1 MTTHLVKRNKITK
14 RQMKE
19 DPLVT
24 FAGRTMDQWDRH
36 SNQIL
41 VIGGVLVLLVLLA
54 VFMVQA
60 RGKAETK
67 ASGELYRASLVVNQG
82 DYTSATSML
91 QEIIDN
97 EPGTNAAREAM
108 LYMGDCYMGQKKAAD
123 AMTWYQKFV
132 DKAGGDR
139 ERQRI
144 GYYALGTALEDT
156 KDLRK
161 AADAYAESAKR
172 CNTANERG
180 RAMLAQARCLLGSGQ
195 PAQAVGVYKAVATM
209 PGAEASVTEAA
220 TVRLA
225 EIQAT
230 PQAP

>member
-1 MTTHLVKRNKITK
+1 MTTHLVKRHKITK

-24 FAGRTMDQWDRH
+24 FAGRAMDQWDRH

-41 VIGGVLVLLVLLA
+41 VVGGGLVLLVLLA
-54 VFMVQA
+54 VFMIQA
-60 RGKAETK
+60 RSKAEVK

-123 AMTWYQKFV
+123 AMTWYRKFV

-161 AADAYAESAKR
+161 AADAYSDSAKR

-195 PAQAVGVYKAVATM
+195 SAQAVDVYKAIAVL
-209 PGAEASVTEAA
+209 PGAEATVTEAA

-230 PQAP
+230 PQTP

>member
-1 MTTHLVKRNKITK
+1 M
-14 RQMKE
+14 
-19 DPLVT
+19 
-24 FAGRTMDQWDRH
+24 
-36 SNQIL
+36 
-41 VIGGVLVLLVLLA
+41 
-54 VFMVQA
+54 
-60 RGKAETK
+60 
-67 ASGELYRASLVVNQG
+67 NQG
-82 DYTSATSML
+82 DYTSATAML

-97 EPGTNAAREAM
+97 EPGTNAARQAM

-144 GYYALGTALEDT
+144 GYYALATALEDT
-156 KDLRK
+156 KDLKK
-161 AADAYAESAKR
+161 AADAYSESAKR
-172 CNTANERG
+172 CQTANDRG

-195 PAQAVGVYKAVATM
+195 SAQAVSVYKTVSTM